1 MGLCLQ
7 IDLVPQEQI
16 TTRFGKACFSHT
28 REQRGHLSDDAERF
42 LMTPIR
48 HLSNFLLERERK
60 QLRKVSVELLNRAKW
75 LSQEKPI
82 LFGTRSRLKHSGWTP
97 HQTSLWLIC
106 MNSTFGLL
114 LVALCVQN
122 VFTTCSP
129 GVHQVFTTLQNT
141 SFEGSSVNWQQ
152 NFHSQ
157 LAGTNNWRFPQYF
170 LDPPTE
176 FWLLFRVF

>member
-1 MGLCLQ
+1 M
-7 IDLVPQEQI
+7 E
-16 TTRFGKACFSHT
+16 
-28 REQRGHLSDDAERF
+28 
-42 LMTPIR
+42 TP
-48 HLSNFLLERERK
+48 LK
-60 QLRKVSVELLNRAKW
+60 LN
-75 LSQEKPI
+75 SI
-82 LFGTRSRLKHSGWTP
+82 LFFKKMCGSDWYMRMDTFKVAKSSSSNLMARDQWSILISECRTSGYCSKGAKLPSEIMSNVFGTQSRLKHSGWRP
-97 HQTSLWLIC
+97 HQTSLWLIFG
-106 MNSTFGLL
+106 NSTFGLL